1 LLSPKVAAG
10 AFVEELDDVFQ
21 LQLFSLLLLED
32 SSVRC
37 NYSLNSLLNSITLK
51 SADSPFFQFH
61 LLLFKVTSMKAT
73 ISSPNSTVAPL
84 STISEISPL
93 WIVPTANES
102 SY

>member
-1 LLSPKVAAG
+1 VFSVA
-10 AFVEELDDVFQ
+10 VFT
-21 LQLFSLLLLED
+21 FFFFTED

-51 SADSPFFQFH
+51 SADLLFSISFR
-61 LLLFKVTSMKAT
+61 LLFKVTSRNESND
-73 ISSPNSTVAPL
+73 I
-84 STISEISPL
+84 ISEFYSSSFVNNLRFQL